1 MTTEKKTSK
10 KVTTTKEKKPAVKTT
25 AKKVASESWPK
36 VVKGNHLTVY
46 TFEDGSTKLEWDD
59 KALLD
64 EVRTAIMD
72 YELATLKPAV
82 KSKAVTRAKKVKG

>member
-10 KVTTTKEKKPAVKTT
+10 KVTTKEKK
-25 AKKVASESWPK
+25 ESVVWPM

-46 TFEDGSTKLEWDD
+46 TFEDGTTKLEWDD

-72 YELATLKPAV
+72 YELETLKPAV
-82 KSKAVTRAKKVKG
+82 KAKGVTRAKKVKG